1 MGKEIKRIR
10 LNRLYSE
17 NNVFEEISFH
27 DGVNIILGEKYDDSS
42 VKGRKT
48 NGVGKS
54 MCIEFLDFCFLSD
67 YDKSRV
73 AKIPKEVFPLEKNV
87 MLDLDIGAETII
99 IKRNREQA
107 DQPVIIREGKTVS
120 FDKLQDARDYLTGI
134 IFSELNG
141 KTVPSFRNLF
151 SILMRDERS
160 EFKDII
166 KCHDLTKKIPDDL
179 TAHLFLLGFS
189 LEAYKN
195 TVETIKE
202 IGKITTVLSKEKKE
216 LTQDGQKKISD
227 VRAELNA
234 LEDELKKL
242 EDAIES
248 FKTNETFDSMEAD
261 LIELEELLDQL
272 RKRQKALRHDYEKIR
287 KMPKPEQIDDRE
299 IELVYNQFKSE
310 LGNAVVKS
318 LNEVV
323 GFKNK
328 IEDFQRTLVNQKAK
342 ELESQLK
349 SIAEQIRILDDEY
362 SEKLKIIDK
371 KGVLKNLKI
380 SLKIYEAKKESISRT
395 KFLFE
400 QYEKHEKKK
409 RILNLQK
416 TQQIMEIET
425 EIEQNEEMMDSFME
439 TILQIHEFIMG
450 NRECSFS
457 IQTIDKAQ
465 SKTPVELV
473 LRIYDDGSRS
483 VDRTKVFIYDMALLF
498 NQYTRDR
505 HPLFLVHDN
514 IFDVDQDTLVRCLNY
529 IYSQEE
535 QYQDFQYILTL
546 NRDKIENEEQRK
558 LIRMDID
565 EHQVA
570 VFTKRKEIS
579 GTKLSG
585 KITENPLQDRMK
597 NSVFQRISKKGA

>member
-1 MGKEIKRIR
+1 MGKEISRIR

-17 NNVFEEISFH
+17 SNIFEEISFH
-27 DGVNIILGEKYDDSS
+27 DGVNIILGEKYDDRS

-54 MCIEFLDFCFLSD
+54 MSIEFLDFGFLND
-67 YDKSRV
+67 YEKSRI
-73 AKIPKEVFPLEKNV
+73 AKIPKEVFPLEENV
-87 MLDLDIGAETII
+87 ILDLDIGDEAIT
-99 IKRNREQA
+99 IKRNRKQA
-107 DQPVIIREGKTVS
+107 DQPVIIREGRTVS
-120 FDKLQDARDYLTGI
+120 FDKLQDAREYLTGL
-134 IFSELNG
+134 IFPKLNG
-141 KTVPSFRNLF
+141 KKVPSFRNLF

-160 EFKDII
+160 EFTDII

-179 TAHLFLLGFS
+179 SAHLFLLGFS

-195 TVETIKE
+195 TLETIKE
-202 IGKITTVLSKEKKE
+202 IEAVNTVIAKDKKE
-216 LTQDGQKKISD
+216 LTQEGKKKISD
-227 VRAELNA
+227 VKAELNA
-234 LEDELKKL
+234 LEDELQKL

-261 LIELEELLDQL
+261 LIELEDLLDQL
-272 RKRQKALRHDYEKIR
+272 RKRQKALRYDYEKIR

-328 IEDFQRTLVNQKAK
+328 IEEFQRTLVNQKAK

-349 SIAEQIRILDDEY
+349 SIAEQIRVLDDEY
-362 SEKLKIIDK
+362 SEKLKVIDK
-371 KGVLKNLKI
+371 KGVLKNLKV
-380 SLKIYEAKKESISRT
+380 SLKIYEAKKDSISHT
-395 KFLFE
+395 KFLFD
-400 QYEKHEKKK
+400 QYEKNEKKK
-409 RILNLQK
+409 RMLNLQK
-416 TQQIMEIET
+416 TQQLMEIDS
-425 EIEQNEEMMDSFME
+425 EIEQNKEIMDDFID
-439 TILQIHEFIMG
+439 TILEIHESIMG
-450 NRECSFS
+450 NKECSFS
-457 IQTIDKAQ
+457 LQTVDKARK
-465 SKTPVELV
+465 KTPVELT
-473 LRIYDDGSRS
+473 LRIYDDGSHS

-514 IFDVDQDTLVRCLNY
+514 IFDVDQDTLVQCLNY
-529 IYSQEE
+529 IYKQEE

-558 LIRMDID
+558 LIQMDID

-570 VFTKRKEIS
+570 VFTKE
-579 GTKLSG
+579 
-585 KITENPLQDRMK
+585 
-597 NSVFQRISKKGA
+597 KKFLGRNYQEK

>member
-1 MGKEIKRIR
+1 MGKEISRIR

-17 NNVFEEISFH
+17 SNIFEEISFH

-54 MCIEFLDFCFLSD
+54 MSIEFLDFGFLND
-67 YDKSRV
+67 YEKSRI
-73 AKIPKEVFPLEKNV
+73 AKIPKEVFPLEENV
-87 MLDLDIGAETII
+87 ILDLDIGDEAIT
-99 IKRNREQA
+99 IKRNRKQA
-107 DQPVIIREGKTVS
+107 DQPVIIREGRTVS
-120 FDKLQDARDYLTGI
+120 FDKLQDAREYLTGL
-134 IFSELNG
+134 IFPKLNG
-141 KTVPSFRNLF
+141 KKVPSFRNLF

-160 EFKDII
+160 EFTDII

-179 TAHLFLLGFS
+179 SAHLFLLGFS

-195 TVETIKE
+195 TLETIKE
-202 IGKITTVLSKEKKE
+202 IEAVNTVIAKDKKE
-216 LTQDGQKKISD
+216 LTQEGKKKISD
-227 VRAELNA
+227 VKAELNA
-234 LEDELKKL
+234 LEDELQKL

-248 FKTNETFDSMEAD
+248 FKTYETFDSMEAD
-261 LIELEELLDQL
+261 LIELEDLLDQL
-272 RKRQKALRHDYEKIR
+272 RKRQKALRYDYEKIR

-328 IEDFQRTLVNQKAK
+328 IEEFQRTLVNQKAK

-349 SIAEQIRILDDEY
+349 SIAEQIRVLDDEY
-362 SEKLKIIDK
+362 SEKLKVIDK
-371 KGVLKNLKI
+371 KGVLKNLKV
-380 SLKIYEAKKESISRT
+380 SLKIYEAKKDSISHT
-395 KFLFE
+395 KFLFD
-400 QYEKHEKKK
+400 QYEKNEKKK
-409 RILNLQK
+409 RMLNLQK
-416 TQQIMEIET
+416 TQQLMEIDS
-425 EIEQNEEMMDSFME
+425 EIEQNKEIMDDFID
-439 TILQIHEFIMG
+439 TILEIHESIMG
-450 NRECSFS
+450 NKECSFS
-457 IQTIDKAQ
+457 LQTVDKARK
-465 SKTPVELV
+465 KTPVELT
-473 LRIYDDGSRS
+473 LRIYDDGSHS

-514 IFDVDQDTLVRCLNY
+514 IFDVDQDTLVQCLNY
-529 IYSQEE
+529 IYKQEE

-558 LIRMDID
+558 LIQMDID

-570 VFTKRKEIS
+570 VFTKE
-579 GTKLSG
+579 
-585 KITENPLQDRMK
+585 
-597 NSVFQRISKKGA
+597 KKFLGRNYQEK

>member
-1 MGKEIKRIR
+1 MGKEISRIR

-17 NNVFEEISFH
+17 SNIFEEISFH

-54 MCIEFLDFCFLSD
+54 MSIEFLDFGFLND
-67 YDKSRV
+67 YEKSRI
-73 AKIPKEVFPLEKNV
+73 AKIPKEVFPLEENV
-87 MLDLDIGAETII
+87 ILDLDIGDEAIT
-99 IKRNREQA
+99 IKRNRKQA
-107 DQPVIIREGKTVS
+107 DQPVIIREGRTVS
-120 FDKLQDARDYLTGI
+120 FDKLQDAREYLTGL
-134 IFSELNG
+134 IFPKLNG
-141 KTVPSFRNLF
+141 KKVPSFRNLF

-160 EFKDII
+160 EFTDII

-179 TAHLFLLGFS
+179 SAHLFLLGFS

-195 TVETIKE
+195 TLETIKE
-202 IGKITTVLSKEKKE
+202 IEAVNTVIAKDKKE
-216 LTQDGQKKISD
+216 LTQEGKKKISD
-227 VRAELNA
+227 VKAELNA
-234 LEDELKKL
+234 LEDELQKL

-261 LIELEELLDQL
+261 LIELEDLLDQL
-272 RKRQKALRHDYEKIR
+272 RKRQKALRYDYEKIR

-328 IEDFQRTLVNQKAK
+328 IEEFQRTLVNQKAK

-349 SIAEQIRILDDEY
+349 SIAEQIRVLDDEY
-362 SEKLKIIDK
+362 SEKLKVIDK
-371 KGVLKNLKI
+371 KGVLKNLKV
-380 SLKIYEAKKESISRT
+380 SLKIYEAKKDSISHT
-395 KFLFE
+395 KFLFD
-400 QYEKHEKKK
+400 QYEKNEKKK
-409 RILNLQK
+409 RMLNLQK
-416 TQQIMEIET
+416 TQQLMEIDS
-425 EIEQNEEMMDSFME
+425 EIEQNKEIMDDFID
-439 TILQIHEFIMG
+439 TILGIHESIMG
-450 NRECSFS
+450 NKECSFS
-457 IQTIDKAQ
+457 LQTVDKARK
-465 SKTPVELV
+465 KTPVELT
-473 LRIYDDGSRS
+473 LRIYDDGSHS

-514 IFDVDQDTLVRCLNY
+514 IFDVDQDTLVQCLNY
-529 IYSQEE
+529 IYKQEE

-558 LIRMDID
+558 LIQMDID

-570 VFTKRKEIS
+570 VFTKE
-579 GTKLSG
+579 
-585 KITENPLQDRMK
+585 
-597 NSVFQRISKKGA
+597 KKFLGRNYQEK

>member
-1 MGKEIKRIR
+1 MGKEISRIR

-17 NNVFEEISFH
+17 SNIFEEISFH

-54 MCIEFLDFCFLSD
+54 TSIEFLDFGFLND
-67 YDKSRV
+67 YEKSRI
-73 AKIPKEVFPLEKNV
+73 AKIPKEVFPLEENV
-87 MLDLDIGAETII
+87 ILDLDIGDEAIT
-99 IKRNREQA
+99 IKRNRKQA
-107 DQPVIIREGKTVS
+107 DQPVIIREGRTVS
-120 FDKLQDARDYLTGI
+120 FDKLQDAREYLTGL
-134 IFSELNG
+134 IFPKLNG
-141 KTVPSFRNLF
+141 KKVPSFRNLF

-160 EFKDII
+160 EFTDII

-179 TAHLFLLGFS
+179 SAHLFLLGFS

-195 TVETIKE
+195 TLETIKE
-202 IGKITTVLSKEKKE
+202 IEAVNTVIAKDKKE
-216 LTQDGQKKISD
+216 LTQEGKKKISD
-227 VRAELNA
+227 VKAELNA
-234 LEDELKKL
+234 LEDELQKL

-261 LIELEELLDQL
+261 LIELEDLLDQL
-272 RKRQKALRHDYEKIR
+272 RKRQKALRYDYEKIR

-328 IEDFQRTLVNQKAK
+328 IEEFQRTLVNQKAK

-349 SIAEQIRILDDEY
+349 SIAEQIRVLDDEY
-362 SEKLKIIDK
+362 SEKLKVIDK
-371 KGVLKNLKI
+371 KGVLKNLKV
-380 SLKIYEAKKESISRT
+380 SLKIYEAKKDSISHT
-395 KFLFE
+395 KFLFD
-400 QYEKHEKKK
+400 QYEKNEKKK
-409 RILNLQK
+409 RMLNLQK
-416 TQQIMEIET
+416 TQQLMEIDS
-425 EIEQNEEMMDSFME
+425 EIEQNKEIMDDFID
-439 TILQIHEFIMG
+439 TILEIHESIMG
-450 NRECSFS
+450 NKECSFS
-457 IQTIDKAQ
+457 LQTVDKARK
-465 SKTPVELV
+465 KTPVELT
-473 LRIYDDGSRS
+473 LRIYDDGSHS

-514 IFDVDQDTLVRCLNY
+514 IFDVDQDTLVQCLNY
-529 IYSQEE
+529 IYKQEE

-558 LIRMDID
+558 LIQMDID

-570 VFTKRKEIS
+570 VFTKE
-579 GTKLSG
+579 
-585 KITENPLQDRMK
+585 
-597 NSVFQRISKKGA
+597 KKFLGRNYQEK

>member
-1 MGKEIKRIR
+1 MGKEISRIR

-17 NNVFEEISFH
+17 SNIFEEISFH

-54 MCIEFLDFCFLSD
+54 MSIEFLDFGFLND
-67 YDKSRV
+67 YEKSRI
-73 AKIPKEVFPLEKNV
+73 AKIPKEVFPLEENV
-87 MLDLDIGAETII
+87 ILDLDIGDEAIT
-99 IKRNREQA
+99 IKRNRKQA
-107 DQPVIIREGKTVS
+107 DQPVIIREGRTVS
-120 FDKLQDARDYLTGI
+120 FDKLQDAREYLTGL
-134 IFSELNG
+134 IFQKLNG
-141 KTVPSFRNLF
+141 KKVPSFRNLF

-160 EFKDII
+160 EFTDII

-179 TAHLFLLGFS
+179 SAHLFLLGFS

-195 TVETIKE
+195 TLETIKE
-202 IGKITTVLSKEKKE
+202 IEAVNTVIAKDKKE
-216 LTQDGQKKISD
+216 LTQEGKKKISD
-227 VRAELNA
+227 VKAELNA
-234 LEDELKKL
+234 LEDELQKL

-261 LIELEELLDQL
+261 LIELEDLLDQL
-272 RKRQKALRHDYEKIR
+272 RKRQKALRYDYEKIR

-328 IEDFQRTLVNQKAK
+328 IEEFQRTLVNQKAK

-349 SIAEQIRILDDEY
+349 SIAEQIRVLDDEY
-362 SEKLKIIDK
+362 SEKLKVIDK
-371 KGVLKNLKI
+371 KGVLKNLKV
-380 SLKIYEAKKESISRT
+380 SLKIYEAKKDSISHT
-395 KFLFE
+395 KFLFD
-400 QYEKHEKKK
+400 QYEKNEKKK
-409 RILNLQK
+409 RMLNLQK
-416 TQQIMEIET
+416 TQQLMEIDS
-425 EIEQNEEMMDSFME
+425 EIEQNKEIMDDFID
-439 TILQIHEFIMG
+439 TILEIHESIMG
-450 NRECSFS
+450 NKECSFS
-457 IQTIDKAQ
+457 LQTVDKARK
-465 SKTPVELV
+465 KTPVELT
-473 LRIYDDGSRS
+473 LRIYDDGSHS

-514 IFDVDQDTLVRCLNY
+514 IFDVDQDTLVQCLNY
-529 IYSQEE
+529 IYKQEE

-558 LIRMDID
+558 LIQMDID

-570 VFTKRKEIS
+570 VFTKE
-579 GTKLSG
+579 
-585 KITENPLQDRMK
+585 
-597 NSVFQRISKKGA
+597 KKFLGRNYQEK

>member
-450 NRECSFS
+450 NGECSFS

-570 VFTKRKEIS
+570 VFTKE
-579 GTKLSG
+579 
-585 KITENPLQDRMK
+585 
-597 NSVFQRISKKGA
+597 KKFLGRNYQEK

>member
-1 MGKEIKRIR
+1 MGKEISRIR

-17 NNVFEEISFH
+17 NNIFEEISFH
-27 DGVNIILGEKYDDSS
+27 DGVNIILGEKCDESS

-54 MCIEFLDFCFLSD
+54 MSIEFLDFGFLND
-67 YDKSRV
+67 YEKSRI
-73 AKIPKEVFPLEKNV
+73 AKIPKEVFPLEENV
-87 MLDLDIGAETII
+87 ILDLDIGDEAIT
-99 IKRNREQA
+99 IKRNRKQA

-120 FDKLQDARDYLTGI
+120 FDKLQDAREYLTGI
-134 IFSELNG
+134 IFPKLNG
-141 KTVPSFRNLF
+141 KKVPSFRNLF

-160 EFKDII
+160 EFADII

-179 TAHLFLLGFS
+179 SAHLFLLGFS

-195 TVETIKE
+195 TLETIKE
-202 IGKITTVLSKEKKE
+202 IDAVNTILTKDKKE
-216 LTQDGQKKISD
+216 LTQEGKKKISD
-227 VRAELNA
+227 VKAELNA
-234 LEDELKKL
+234 LEDELQKL

-248 FKTNETFDSMEAD
+248 FKTNETFDAMEAD
-261 LIELEELLDQL
+261 LIELEDLLDQL
-272 RKRQKALRHDYEKIR
+272 RKRQKALRYDYEKIR

-328 IEDFQRTLVNQKAK
+328 IEEFQRTLVNQKAK

-349 SIAEQIRILDDEY
+349 SIAEQIRVLDDAY
-362 SEKLKIIDK
+362 SEKLKVIDK
-371 KGVLKNLKI
+371 KGVLKNLKV
-380 SLKIYEAKKESISRT
+380 SLKIYEAKKDSISHT
-395 KFLFE
+395 KFLFD
-400 QYEKHEKKK
+400 QYEKNEKKK
-409 RILNLQK
+409 RMLNLQK
-416 TQQIMEIET
+416 TQQLMEIDS
-425 EIEQNEEMMDSFME
+425 EIEQNKEIIDDFIN
-439 TILQIHEFIMG
+439 TILEIHESIMG
-450 NRECSFS
+450 NKECSFS
-457 IQTIDKAQ
+457 IQTVDKARR
-465 SKTPVELV
+465 KTPVELT
-473 LRIYDDGSRS
+473 LRIYDDGSHS

-514 IFDVDQDTLVRCLNY
+514 IFDVDQDTLVQCLNY
-529 IYSQEE
+529 IYKQEE

-558 LIRMDID
+558 LIQMDID

-570 VFTKRKEIS
+570 VFTKE
-579 GTKLSG
+579 
-585 KITENPLQDRMK
+585 
-597 NSVFQRISKKGA
+597 KKFLGRNYQEK

>member
-1 MGKEIKRIR
+1 MGKEISRIR

-17 NNVFEEISFH
+17 SNIFEEISFH

-54 MCIEFLDFCFLSD
+54 MSIEFLDFGFLND
-67 YDKSRV
+67 YEKSRI
-73 AKIPKEVFPLEKNV
+73 AKIPKEVFPLEENV
-87 MLDLDIGAETII
+87 ILDLDIGDEAIT
-99 IKRNREQA
+99 IKRNRKQA
-107 DQPVIIREGKTVS
+107 DQPVIIREGRTVS
-120 FDKLQDARDYLTGI
+120 FDKLQDAREYLTGL
-134 IFSELNG
+134 IFPKLKG
-141 KTVPSFRNLF
+141 KKVPSFRNLF

-160 EFKDII
+160 EFTDII

-179 TAHLFLLGFS
+179 SAHLFLLGFS

-195 TVETIKE
+195 TLETIKE
-202 IGKITTVLSKEKKE
+202 IEAVNTVIAKDKKE
-216 LTQDGQKKISD
+216 LTQEGKKKISD
-227 VRAELNA
+227 VKAELNA
-234 LEDELKKL
+234 LEDELQKL

-261 LIELEELLDQL
+261 LIELEDLLDQL
-272 RKRQKALRHDYEKIR
+272 RKRQKALRYDYEKIR

-328 IEDFQRTLVNQKAK
+328 IEEFQRTLVNQKAK

-349 SIAEQIRILDDEY
+349 SIAEQIRVLDDEY
-362 SEKLKIIDK
+362 SEKLKVIDK
-371 KGVLKNLKI
+371 KGVLKNLKV
-380 SLKIYEAKKESISRT
+380 SLKIYEAKKDSISHT
-395 KFLFE
+395 KFLFD
-400 QYEKHEKKK
+400 QYEKNEKKK
-409 RILNLQK
+409 RMLNLQK
-416 TQQIMEIET
+416 TQQLMEIDS
-425 EIEQNEEMMDSFME
+425 EIEQNKEIMDDFID
-439 TILQIHEFIMG
+439 TILEIHESIMG
-450 NRECSFS
+450 NKECSFS
-457 IQTIDKAQ
+457 LQTVDKARK
-465 SKTPVELV
+465 KTPVELT
-473 LRIYDDGSRS
+473 LRIYDDGSHS

-514 IFDVDQDTLVRCLNY
+514 IFDVDQDTLVQCLNY
-529 IYSQEE
+529 IYKQEE

-558 LIRMDID
+558 LIQMDID

-570 VFTKRKEIS
+570 VFTKE
-579 GTKLSG
+579 
-585 KITENPLQDRMK
+585 
-597 NSVFQRISKKGA
+597 KKFLGRNYQEK

>member
-1 MGKEIKRIR
+1 MGKEISRIR

-17 NNVFEEISFH
+17 SNIFEEISFH

-54 MCIEFLDFCFLSD
+54 MSIEFLDFGFLND
-67 YDKSRV
+67 YEKSRI
-73 AKIPKEVFPLEKNV
+73 AKIPKEVFPLEENV
-87 MLDLDIGAETII
+87 ILDLDIGDEAIT
-99 IKRNREQA
+99 IKRNRKQA
-107 DQPVIIREGKTVS
+107 DQPVIIREGRTVS
-120 FDKLQDARDYLTGI
+120 FDKLQDAREYLTGL
-134 IFSELNG
+134 IFPKLNG
-141 KTVPSFRNLF
+141 KKVPSFRNLF

-160 EFKDII
+160 EFTDII

-179 TAHLFLLGFS
+179 SAHLFLLGFS

-195 TVETIKE
+195 TLETIKE
-202 IGKITTVLSKEKKE
+202 IEAVNTVIAKDKKE
-216 LTQDGQKKISD
+216 LTQEGKKKISD
-227 VRAELNA
+227 VKAELNA
-234 LEDELKKL
+234 LEDELQKL

-261 LIELEELLDQL
+261 LIELEDLLDQL
-272 RKRQKALRHDYEKIR
+272 RKRQKALRYDYEKIR

-328 IEDFQRTLVNQKAK
+328 IEEFQRTLVNQKAK

-349 SIAEQIRILDDEY
+349 SIAEQIRVLDDEY
-362 SEKLKIIDK
+362 SEKLKVIDK
-371 KGVLKNLKI
+371 KGVLKNLKV
-380 SLKIYEAKKESISRT
+380 SLKIYEAKKDSISHT
-395 KFLFE
+395 KFLFD
-400 QYEKHEKKK
+400 QYEKNEKKK
-409 RILNLQK
+409 RMLNLQK
-416 TQQIMEIET
+416 TQQLMEIDS
-425 EIEQNEEMMDSFME
+425 EIEQNKEIMDDFID
-439 TILQIHEFIMG
+439 TILEIHESIMG
-450 NRECSFS
+450 NKECSFS
-457 IQTIDKAQ
+457 LQTVDKARK
-465 SKTPVELV
+465 KTPVELT
-473 LRIYDDGSRS
+473 LRIYDDGSHS

-498 NQYTRDR
+498 NQHTRDR

-514 IFDVDQDTLVRCLNY
+514 IFDVDQDTLVQCLNY
-529 IYSQEE
+529 IYKQEE

-558 LIRMDID
+558 LIQMDID

-570 VFTKRKEIS
+570 VFTKE
-579 GTKLSG
+579 
-585 KITENPLQDRMK
+585 
-597 NSVFQRISKKGA
+597 KKFLGRNYQEK

>member
-1 MGKEIKRIR
+1 MGKEISRIR

-17 NNVFEEISFH
+17 SNIFEEISFH

-48 NGVGKS
+48 NGVGKYMS
-54 MCIEFLDFCFLSD
+54 IEFLDFGFLND
-67 YDKSRV
+67 YEKSRI
-73 AKIPKEVFPLEKNV
+73 AKIPKEVFPLEENV
-87 MLDLDIGAETII
+87 ILDLDIGDEAIT
-99 IKRNREQA
+99 IKRNRKQA
-107 DQPVIIREGKTVS
+107 DQPVIIREGRTVS
-120 FDKLQDARDYLTGI
+120 FDKLQDAREYLTGL
-134 IFSELNG
+134 IFPKLNG
-141 KTVPSFRNLF
+141 KKVPSFRNLF

-160 EFKDII
+160 EFTDII

-179 TAHLFLLGFS
+179 SAHLFLLGFS

-195 TVETIKE
+195 TLETIKE
-202 IGKITTVLSKEKKE
+202 IEAVNTVIAKDKKE
-216 LTQDGQKKISD
+216 LTQEGKKKISD
-227 VRAELNA
+227 VKAELNA
-234 LEDELKKL
+234 LEDELQKL

-261 LIELEELLDQL
+261 LIELEDLLDQL
-272 RKRQKALRHDYEKIR
+272 RKRQKALRYDYEKIR

-328 IEDFQRTLVNQKAK
+328 IEEFQRTLVNQKAK

-349 SIAEQIRILDDEY
+349 SIAEQIRVLDDEY
-362 SEKLKIIDK
+362 SEKLKVIDK
-371 KGVLKNLKI
+371 KGVLKNLKV
-380 SLKIYEAKKESISRT
+380 SLKIYEAKKDSISHT
-395 KFLFE
+395 KFLFD
-400 QYEKHEKKK
+400 QYEKNEKKK
-409 RILNLQK
+409 RMLNLQK
-416 TQQIMEIET
+416 TQQLMEIDS
-425 EIEQNEEMMDSFME
+425 EIEQNKEIMDDFID
-439 TILQIHEFIMG
+439 TILEIHESIMG
-450 NRECSFS
+450 NKECSFS
-457 IQTIDKAQ
+457 LQTVDKARK
-465 SKTPVELV
+465 KTPVELT
-473 LRIYDDGSRS
+473 LRIYDDGSHS

-514 IFDVDQDTLVRCLNY
+514 IFDVDQDTLVQCLNY
-529 IYSQEE
+529 IYKQEE

-558 LIRMDID
+558 LIQMDID

-570 VFTKRKEIS
+570 VFTKE
-579 GTKLSG
+579 
-585 KITENPLQDRMK
+585 
-597 NSVFQRISKKGA
+597 KKFLGRNYQEK

>member
-1 MGKEIKRIR
+1 MGKEISRIR

-17 NNVFEEISFH
+17 NNIFEEISFH
-27 DGVNIILGEKYDDSS
+27 DGVNIILGEKCDESS

-54 MCIEFLDFCFLSD
+54 MSIEFLDFGFLND
-67 YDKSRV
+67 YEKSRI
-73 AKIPKEVFPLEKNV
+73 AKIPKEVFPLEENV
-87 MLDLDIGAETII
+87 ILDLDIGDEAIT
-99 IKRNREQA
+99 IKRNRKQA

-120 FDKLQDARDYLTGI
+120 FDKLQDAREYLTGI
-134 IFSELNG
+134 IFPKLNG
-141 KTVPSFRNLF
+141 KKVPSFRNLF

-160 EFKDII
+160 EFADII

-179 TAHLFLLGFS
+179 SAHLFLLGFS

-195 TVETIKE
+195 TLETIKE
-202 IGKITTVLSKEKKE
+202 IDAVNTILTKDKKE
-216 LTQDGQKKISD
+216 LTQEGKKKISD
-227 VRAELNA
+227 VKAELNA
-234 LEDELKKL
+234 LEDELQKL

-248 FKTNETFDSMEAD
+248 FKTNETFDAMEAD
-261 LIELEELLDQL
+261 LIELEDLLDQL
-272 RKRQKALRHDYEKIR
+272 RKRQKALRYDYEKIR

-328 IEDFQRTLVNQKAK
+328 IEEFQRTLVNQKAK

-349 SIAEQIRILDDEY
+349 SIAEQIRVLDDAY
-362 SEKLKIIDK
+362 SEKLKVIDK
-371 KGVLKNLKI
+371 KGVLKNLKV
-380 SLKIYEAKKESISRT
+380 SLKIYEAKKDSISHT
-395 KFLFE
+395 KFLFD
-400 QYEKHEKKK
+400 QYEKNEKKK
-409 RILNLQK
+409 RMLNLQK
-416 TQQIMEIET
+416 TQQLMEIDS
-425 EIEQNEEMMDSFME
+425 EIEQNKEIIDDFIN
-439 TILQIHEFIMG
+439 TILEIHESIMG
-450 NRECSFS
+450 NKECSFS
-457 IQTIDKAQ
+457 IQTVDKARR
-465 SKTPVELV
+465 KTPVELT
-473 LRIYDDGSRS
+473 LRIYDDGSHS

-514 IFDVDQDTLVRCLNY
+514 IFDVNQDTLVQCLNY
-529 IYSQEE
+529 IYKQEE

-558 LIRMDID
+558 LIQMDID

-570 VFTKRKEIS
+570 VFTKE
-579 GTKLSG
+579 
-585 KITENPLQDRMK
+585 
-597 NSVFQRISKKGA
+597 KKFLGRNYQEK

>member
-1 MGKEIKRIR
+1 MGKEINRIR

-17 NNVFEEISFH
+17 NNIFEEISFH

-54 MCIEFLDFCFLSD
+54 MSIEFLDFAFLND
-67 YDKSRV
+67 YDKSRI
-73 AKIPKEVFPLEKNV
+73 AKIPKEVFPLEENV
-87 MLDLDIGAETII
+87 ILDLDIGDEAIT
-99 IKRNREQA
+99 IKRNRKQA

-120 FDKLQDARDYLTGI
+120 FDKLQDAREYLTGI
-134 IFSELNG
+134 IFQKLNG
-141 KTVPSFRNLF
+141 KKVPSFRNLF

-160 EFKDII
+160 EFTDII

-179 TAHLFLLGFS
+179 SAHLFLLGFS

-195 TVETIKE
+195 TLETIKE
-202 IGKITTVLSKEKKE
+202 IDAVNTILTKDKKE
-216 LTQDGQKKISD
+216 LTQEGKKKISD
-227 VRAELNA
+227 VKAELNA
-234 LEDELKKL
+234 LEDELQKL

-248 FKTNETFDSMEAD
+248 FKTNETFDTMEAD
-261 LIELEELLDQL
+261 LIELEDLLDQL
-272 RKRQKALRHDYEKIR
+272 RKRQKALRYDYEKIR

-299 IELVYNQFKSE
+299 IELVYNQFKGE
-310 LGNAVVKS
+310 LGSAVVKS

-328 IEDFQRTLVNQKAK
+328 IEEFQRTLVNQKAK

-362 SEKLKIIDK
+362 SEKLKVIDK
-371 KGVLKNLKI
+371 KGVLKNLKV
-380 SLKIYEAKKESISRT
+380 SLKIYEAKKDSTSHT
-395 KFLFE
+395 KFLFD
-400 QYEKHEKKK
+400 QYEKNEKKK
-409 RILNLQK
+409 KMLRLQK
-416 TQQIMEIET
+416 TQQIMEIDN
-425 EIEQNEEMMDSFME
+425 EIEQNKEIIDDFID
-439 TILQIHEFIMG
+439 TILEIHESIMG
-450 NRECSFS
+450 NKECSFS
-457 IQTIDKAQ
+457 IQTIDKARG
-465 SKTPVELV
+465 KTPIELT
-473 LRIYDDGSRS
+473 LRIYDDGSHS

-498 NQYTRDR
+498 NQYTRNR

-514 IFDVDQDTLVRCLNY
+514 IFDVDQDTLVQCLNY
-529 IYSQEE
+529 IYKQEE

-558 LIRMDID
+558 LIQMDID

-570 VFTKRKEIS
+570 VFTKE
-579 GTKLSG
+579 
-585 KITENPLQDRMK
+585 
-597 NSVFQRISKKGA
+597 KKFLGRNYQEK

>member
-1 MGKEIKRIR
+1 MGKEISRIR

-17 NNVFEEISFH
+17 SNIFEEISFH

-54 MCIEFLDFCFLSD
+54 MSIEFLDFGFLND
-67 YDKSRV
+67 YEKSRI
-73 AKIPKEVFPLEKNV
+73 AKIPKEVFPLEENV
-87 MLDLDIGAETII
+87 ILDLDIGDEAIT
-99 IKRNREQA
+99 IKRNRKQA
-107 DQPVIIREGKTVS
+107 DQPVIIREGRTVS
-120 FDKLQDARDYLTGI
+120 FDKLQDAREYLTGL
-134 IFSELNG
+134 IFPKLNG
-141 KTVPSFRNLF
+141 KKVPSFRNLF

-160 EFKDII
+160 EFTDII

-179 TAHLFLLGFS
+179 SALLFLLGFS

-195 TVETIKE
+195 TLETIKE
-202 IGKITTVLSKEKKE
+202 IEAVNTVIAKDKKE
-216 LTQDGQKKISD
+216 LTQEGKKKISD
-227 VRAELNA
+227 VKAELNA
-234 LEDELKKL
+234 LEDELQKL

-261 LIELEELLDQL
+261 LIELEDLLDQL
-272 RKRQKALRHDYEKIR
+272 RKRQKALRYDYEKIR

-328 IEDFQRTLVNQKAK
+328 IEEFQRTLVNQKAK

-349 SIAEQIRILDDEY
+349 SIAEQIRVLDDEY
-362 SEKLKIIDK
+362 SEKLKVIDK
-371 KGVLKNLKI
+371 KGVLKNLKV
-380 SLKIYEAKKESISRT
+380 SLKIYEAKKDSISHT
-395 KFLFE
+395 KFLFD
-400 QYEKHEKKK
+400 QYEKNEKKK
-409 RILNLQK
+409 RMLNLQK
-416 TQQIMEIET
+416 TQQLMEIDS
-425 EIEQNEEMMDSFME
+425 EIEQNKEIMDDFID
-439 TILQIHEFIMG
+439 TILEIHESIMG
-450 NRECSFS
+450 NKECSFS
-457 IQTIDKAQ
+457 LQTVDKARK
-465 SKTPVELV
+465 KTPVELT
-473 LRIYDDGSRS
+473 LRIYDDGSHS

-514 IFDVDQDTLVRCLNY
+514 IFDVDQDTLVQCLNY
-529 IYSQEE
+529 IYKQEE

-558 LIRMDID
+558 LIQMDID

-570 VFTKRKEIS
+570 VFTKE
-579 GTKLSG
+579 
-585 KITENPLQDRMK
+585 
-597 NSVFQRISKKGA
+597 KKFLGRNYQEK

>member
-1 MGKEIKRIR
+1 MGKEISRIR

-17 NNVFEEISFH
+17 SNIFEEISFH

-54 MCIEFLDFCFLSD
+54 MSIEFLDFGFLND
-67 YDKSRV
+67 YEKSRI
-73 AKIPKEVFPLEKNV
+73 AKIPKEVFPLEENV
-87 MLDLDIGAETII
+87 ILDLDIGDEAIT
-99 IKRNREQA
+99 IKRNRKQA
-107 DQPVIIREGKTVS
+107 DQPVIIREGRTVS
-120 FDKLQDARDYLTGI
+120 FDKLQDAREYLTGL
-134 IFSELNG
+134 IFPKLNG
-141 KTVPSFRNLF
+141 KKVPSFRNLF

-160 EFKDII
+160 EFTDII

-179 TAHLFLLGFS
+179 SAHLFLLGFS

-195 TVETIKE
+195 TLETIKE
-202 IGKITTVLSKEKKE
+202 IEAVNTVIAKDKKE
-216 LTQDGQKKISD
+216 LTQEGKKKISD
-227 VRAELNA
+227 VKAELNA
-234 LEDELKKL
+234 LEDELQKL

-261 LIELEELLDQL
+261 LIELEDLLDQL
-272 RKRQKALRHDYEKIR
+272 RKRQKALRYDYEKIR

-328 IEDFQRTLVNQKAK
+328 IEEFQRTLVNQKAK

-349 SIAEQIRILDDEY
+349 SIAEQIRVLDDEY
-362 SEKLKIIDK
+362 SEKLKVIDK
-371 KGVLKNLKI
+371 KGVLKNLKV
-380 SLKIYEAKKESISRT
+380 SLKIYEAKKDSISHT
-395 KFLFE
+395 KFLFD
-400 QYEKHEKKK
+400 QYEKNEKKK
-409 RILNLQK
+409 RMLNLQK
-416 TQQIMEIET
+416 TQQLMEIDS
-425 EIEQNEEMMDSFME
+425 EIEQNKEIMDDFID
-439 TILQIHEFIMG
+439 TILEIHESIMG
-450 NRECSFS
+450 NKECSFS
-457 IQTIDKAQ
+457 LQTVDKARK
-465 SKTPVELV
+465 KTPVELT
-473 LRIYDDGSRS
+473 LRIYDDGSHS

-514 IFDVDQDTLVRCLNY
+514 IFDVDQDTLVQCLNY
-529 IYSQEE
+529 IYKQEE
-535 QYQDFQYILTL
+535 QYQNFQYILTL

-558 LIRMDID
+558 LIQMDID

-570 VFTKRKEIS
+570 VFTKE
-579 GTKLSG
+579 
-585 KITENPLQDRMK
+585 
-597 NSVFQRISKKGA
+597 KKFLGRNYQEK

>member
-1 MGKEIKRIR
+1 MGKEINRIR

-17 NNVFEEISFH
+17 NNVIEEIIFH
-27 DGVNIILGEKYDDSS
+27 DGVNIILGEKYDNSS

-54 MCIEFLDFCFLSD
+54 MSIEFLDFCFLND
-67 YDKSRV
+67 YDKSRIV
-73 AKIPKEVFPLEKNV
+73 KIPKEVFPLEENV
-87 MLDLDIGAETII
+87 ILEFDIGLEAVT
-99 IKRNREQA
+99 IKRNRKQA
-107 DQPVIIREGKTVS
+107 DKPIIIREGKTVS
-120 FDKLQDARDYLTGI
+120 FDKIQDARDYLAGI
-134 IFSELNG
+134 IFSKLNG
-141 KTVPSFRNLF
+141 KKVPSFRNLF

-160 EFKDII
+160 EFTDII

-179 TAHLFLLGFS
+179 SAHLYLLGFS
-189 LEAYKN
+189 LETYKN
-195 TVETIKE
+195 TIETIKE
-202 IGKITTVLSKEKKE
+202 IEAVSTVLTKEKKE
-216 LTQDGQKKISD
+216 LTQNGKKKISD

-234 LEDELKKL
+234 LEDELQKL
-242 EDAIES
+242 DDAIES
-248 FKTNETFDSMEAD
+248 FKTNESFDSMEAD
-261 LIELEELLDQL
+261 LIELEDLLDQL
-272 RKRQKALRHDYEKIR
+272 RKRQKALRYDYEKIR

-310 LGNAVVKS
+310 LGNAIVKS

-328 IEDFQRTLVNQKAK
+328 IEEFQRTLVNQKAK
-342 ELESQLK
+342 ELEVQLK
-349 SIAEQIRILDDEY
+349 NISEQIRVLDDEY

-371 KGVLKNLKI
+371 KGVLKNLKV
-380 SLKIYEAKKESISRT
+380 SLKIYEAKKEVTSHT

-400 QYEKHEKKK
+400 QYEKNEKKK

-416 TQQIMEIET
+416 TQQLMEIDD
-425 EIEQNEEMMDSFME
+425 EIEQSKKNIDAFTD

-450 NRECSFS
+450 NKECSFS
-457 IQTIDKAQ
+457 IQTIDKARR
-465 SKTPVELV
+465 KTPVELI
-473 LRIYDDGSRS
+473 LRIYDDGSHS

-514 IFDVDQDTLVRCLNY
+514 IFDVDQDTLVQCLNY
-529 IYSQEE
+529 LYKQEE

-546 NRDKIENEEQRK
+546 NRDKIESEEQRK
-558 LIRMDID
+558 LIKMSID

-570 VFTKRKEIS
+570 VFTKE
-579 GTKLSG
+579 
-585 KITENPLQDRMK
+585 
-597 NSVFQRISKKGA
+597 KKFLRRNYQEK

>member
-1 MGKEIKRIR
+1 MGKEISRIR

-17 NNVFEEISFH
+17 SNIFEEISFH

-54 MCIEFLDFCFLSD
+54 MSIEFLDFGFLND
-67 YDKSRV
+67 YEKSRN
-73 AKIPKEVFPLEKNV
+73 AKIPKEVFPLEENV
-87 MLDLDIGAETII
+87 ILDLDIGDEAIT
-99 IKRNREQA
+99 IKRNRKQA
-107 DQPVIIREGKTVS
+107 DQPVIIREGRTVS
-120 FDKLQDARDYLTGI
+120 FDKLQDAREYLTGI
-134 IFSELNG
+134 IFPKLNG
-141 KTVPSFRNLF
+141 KKVPSFRNLF

-160 EFKDII
+160 EFTDII

-179 TAHLFLLGFS
+179 SAHLFLLGFS

-195 TVETIKE
+195 TLETIRE
-202 IGKITTVLSKEKKE
+202 IEAVNTVLAKDKKE
-216 LTQDGQKKISD
+216 LTQEGKKKISD
-227 VRAELNA
+227 VKAELNA
-234 LEDELKKL
+234 LEDELQKL

-261 LIELEELLDQL
+261 LIELEDLLDQL
-272 RKRQKALRHDYEKIR
+272 RKRQKALRYDYEKIR

-328 IEDFQRTLVNQKAK
+328 IEEFQRTLVNQKAK

-349 SIAEQIRILDDEY
+349 SIAEQIRVLDDEY
-362 SEKLKIIDK
+362 SEKLKVIDK
-371 KGVLKNLKI
+371 KGVLKNLKV
-380 SLKIYEAKKESISRT
+380 SLKIYEAKKDSISHT
-395 KFLFE
+395 KFLFD
-400 QYEKHEKKK
+400 QYEKNEKKK
-409 RILNLQK
+409 RMLNLQK
-416 TQQIMEIET
+416 TQQLMEIDS
-425 EIEQNEEMMDSFME
+425 EIEQNKEIMDDFID
-439 TILQIHEFIMG
+439 TILEIHESIMG
-450 NRECSFS
+450 NKECSFS
-457 IQTIDKAQ
+457 IQTVDKARK
-465 SKTPVELV
+465 KTPVELT
-473 LRIYDDGSRS
+473 LRIYDDGSHS

-514 IFDVDQDTLVRCLNY
+514 IFDVDQDTLVQCLNY
-529 IYSQEE
+529 IYKQEE

-558 LIRMDID
+558 LIQMNID

-570 VFTKRKEIS
+570 VFTKE
-579 GTKLSG
+579 
-585 KITENPLQDRMK
+585 
-597 NSVFQRISKKGA
+597 KKFLGRNYQEK

>member
-261 LIELEELLDQL
+261 LIELEKLLDQL

-570 VFTKRKEIS
+570 VFTKE
-579 GTKLSG
+579 
-585 KITENPLQDRMK
+585 
-597 NSVFQRISKKGA
+597 KKFLGRNYQEK

>member
-1 MGKEIKRIR
+1 MGKEISRIR

-17 NNVFEEISFH
+17 SNIFEEISFH

-54 MCIEFLDFCFLSD
+54 MSIEFLDFGFLND
-67 YDKSRV
+67 YEKSRI
-73 AKIPKEVFPLEKNV
+73 AKIPKEVFPLEENV
-87 MLDLDIGAETII
+87 ILDLDIGDEAIT
-99 IKRNREQA
+99 IKRNRKQA
-107 DQPVIIREGKTVS
+107 DQPVIIREGRTVS
-120 FDKLQDARDYLTGI
+120 FDKLQDAREYLTGL
-134 IFSELNG
+134 IFPKLNG
-141 KTVPSFRNLF
+141 KKVPSFRNLF

-160 EFKDII
+160 EFTDII

-179 TAHLFLLGFS
+179 SAHLFLLGFS

-195 TVETIKE
+195 TLETIKE
-202 IGKITTVLSKEKKE
+202 IEAVNTVIAKDKKE
-216 LTQDGQKKISD
+216 LTQEGKKKISD
-227 VRAELNA
+227 VKAELNA
-234 LEDELKKL
+234 LEDELQKL

-261 LIELEELLDQL
+261 LIELEDLLDQL
-272 RKRQKALRHDYEKIR
+272 RKRQKALRYDYEKIR

-328 IEDFQRTLVNQKAK
+328 IEEFQRTLVNQKAK

-349 SIAEQIRILDDEY
+349 SIAEQIRVLDDEY
-362 SEKLKIIDK
+362 SEKLKVIDK
-371 KGVLKNLKI
+371 KGVLKNLKV
-380 SLKIYEAKKESISRT
+380 SLKIYEAKKDPISHT
-395 KFLFE
+395 KFLFD
-400 QYEKHEKKK
+400 QYEKNEKKK
-409 RILNLQK
+409 RMLNLQK
-416 TQQIMEIET
+416 TQQLMEIDS
-425 EIEQNEEMMDSFME
+425 EIEQNKEIMDDFID
-439 TILQIHEFIMG
+439 TILEIHESIMG
-450 NRECSFS
+450 NKECSFS
-457 IQTIDKAQ
+457 LQTVDKARK
-465 SKTPVELV
+465 KTPVELT
-473 LRIYDDGSRS
+473 LRIYDDGSHS

-514 IFDVDQDTLVRCLNY
+514 IFDVDQDTLVQCLNY
-529 IYSQEE
+529 IYKQEE

-558 LIRMDID
+558 LIQMDID

-570 VFTKRKEIS
+570 VFTKE
-579 GTKLSG
+579 
-585 KITENPLQDRMK
+585 
-597 NSVFQRISKKGA
+597 KKFLGRNYQEK

>member
-565 EHQVA
+565 EHQVT
-570 VFTKRKEIS
+570 VFTKE
-579 GTKLSG
+579 
-585 KITENPLQDRMK
+585 
-597 NSVFQRISKKGA
+597 KKFLGRNYQEK

>member
-1 MGKEIKRIR
+1 MGKEISRIR

-17 NNVFEEISFH
+17 SNIFEEISFH

-54 MCIEFLDFCFLSD
+54 MSIEFLDFGFLND
-67 YDKSRV
+67 YEKSRI
-73 AKIPKEVFPLEKNV
+73 AKIPKEVFPLEENV
-87 MLDLDIGAETII
+87 ILDLDIGDEAIT
-99 IKRNREQA
+99 IKRNRKQA
-107 DQPVIIREGKTVS
+107 DQPVIIREGRTVS
-120 FDKLQDARDYLTGI
+120 FDKLQDAREYLTGL
-134 IFSELNG
+134 IFPKLNG
-141 KTVPSFRNLF
+141 KKVPSFRNLF

-160 EFKDII
+160 EFTDII

-179 TAHLFLLGFS
+179 SAHLFLLGFS

-195 TVETIKE
+195 TLETIKE
-202 IGKITTVLSKEKKE
+202 IEAVNTVIAKDKKE
-216 LTQDGQKKISD
+216 LTQEGKKKISD
-227 VRAELNA
+227 VKAELNA
-234 LEDELKKL
+234 LEDELQKL

-261 LIELEELLDQL
+261 LIELEDLLDQL
-272 RKRQKALRHDYEKIR
+272 RKRQKALRYDYEKIR

-328 IEDFQRTLVNQKAK
+328 IEEFQRTLVNQKAK

-349 SIAEQIRILDDEY
+349 SIAEQIRVLDDEY
-362 SEKLKIIDK
+362 SEKLKVIDK
-371 KGVLKNLKI
+371 KGVLKNLKV
-380 SLKIYEAKKESISRT
+380 SLKIYEAKKDSISHT
-395 KFLFE
+395 KFLFD
-400 QYEKHEKKK
+400 QYEKNEKKK
-409 RILNLQK
+409 RMLNLQK
-416 TQQIMEIET
+416 TQQLMEIDS
-425 EIEQNEEMMDSFME
+425 EIEQNKEIMDDFID
-439 TILQIHEFIMG
+439 TILEIHESIMG
-450 NRECSFS
+450 NKECSFS
-457 IQTIDKAQ
+457 LQTVDKARK
-465 SKTPVELV
+465 KTPVELT
-473 LRIYDDGSRS
+473 LRIYNDGSHS

-514 IFDVDQDTLVRCLNY
+514 IFDVDQDTSVQCLNY
-529 IYSQEE
+529 IYKQEE

-558 LIRMDID
+558 LIQMDID

-570 VFTKRKEIS
+570 VFTKE
-579 GTKLSG
+579 
-585 KITENPLQDRMK
+585 
-597 NSVFQRISKKGA
+597 KKFLGRNYQEK

>member
-1 MGKEIKRIR
+1 MGKEISRIR

-17 NNVFEEISFH
+17 SNIFEEISFH
-27 DGVNIILGEKYDDSS
+27 DGVNIILGEKYDDNS

-54 MCIEFLDFCFLSD
+54 MSIEFLDFGFLND
-67 YDKSRV
+67 YEKSRI
-73 AKIPKEVFPLEKNV
+73 AKIPKEVFPLEENV
-87 MLDLDIGAETII
+87 ILDLDIGDEAIT
-99 IKRNREQA
+99 IKRNRKQA
-107 DQPVIIREGKTVS
+107 DQPVVIREGRTVS
-120 FDKLQDARDYLTGI
+120 FDKLQDAREYLTGL
-134 IFSELNG
+134 IFPKLNG
-141 KTVPSFRNLF
+141 KKVPSFRNLF

-160 EFKDII
+160 EFTDII

-179 TAHLFLLGFS
+179 SAHLFLLGFS

-195 TVETIKE
+195 TLETIKE
-202 IGKITTVLSKEKKE
+202 IEAVNTVIAKDKKE
-216 LTQDGQKKISD
+216 LTQEGKKKISD
-227 VRAELNA
+227 VKAELNA
-234 LEDELKKL
+234 LEDELQKL

-261 LIELEELLDQL
+261 LIELEDLLDQL
-272 RKRQKALRHDYEKIR
+272 RKRQKALRYDYEKIR

-328 IEDFQRTLVNQKAK
+328 IEEFQRTLVNQKAK

-349 SIAEQIRILDDEY
+349 SIAEQIRVLDDEY
-362 SEKLKIIDK
+362 SEKLKVIDK
-371 KGVLKNLKI
+371 KGVLKNLKV
-380 SLKIYEAKKESISRT
+380 SLKIYEAKKDSISHT
-395 KFLFE
+395 KFLFD
-400 QYEKHEKKK
+400 QYEKNEKKK
-409 RILNLQK
+409 RMLNLQK
-416 TQQIMEIET
+416 TQQLMEIDS
-425 EIEQNEEMMDSFME
+425 EIEQNKEIMDDFID
-439 TILQIHEFIMG
+439 TILEIHESIMG
-450 NRECSFS
+450 NKECSFS
-457 IQTIDKAQ
+457 IQTVDKARK
-465 SKTPVELV
+465 KTPVELT
-473 LRIYDDGSRS
+473 LRIYDDGSHS

-514 IFDVDQDTLVRCLNY
+514 IFDVDQDTLVQCLNY
-529 IYSQEE
+529 IYKQEE

-558 LIRMDID
+558 LIQMDID

-570 VFTKRKEIS
+570 VFTKE
-579 GTKLSG
+579 
-585 KITENPLQDRMK
+585 
-597 NSVFQRISKKGA
+597 KKFLGRNYQEK

>member
-1 MGKEIKRIR
+1 MGKEISRIR

-17 NNVFEEISFH
+17 SNIFEEISFH

-54 MCIEFLDFCFLSD
+54 MSIEFLDFGFLND
-67 YDKSRV
+67 YEKSRI
-73 AKIPKEVFPLEKNV
+73 AKIPKEVFPLEENV
-87 MLDLDIGAETII
+87 ILDLDIGDEAIT
-99 IKRNREQA
+99 IKRNRKQA
-107 DQPVIIREGKTVS
+107 DQPVIIREGRTVS
-120 FDKLQDARDYLTGI
+120 FDKLQDAREYLTGL
-134 IFSELNG
+134 IFPKLNG
-141 KTVPSFRNLF
+141 KKVPSFRNLF
-151 SILMRDERS
+151 SILMRDEHS
-160 EFKDII
+160 EFTDII

-179 TAHLFLLGFS
+179 SAHLFLLGFS

-195 TVETIKE
+195 TLETIKE
-202 IGKITTVLSKEKKE
+202 IEAVNTVIAKDKKE
-216 LTQDGQKKISD
+216 LTQEGKKKISD
-227 VRAELNA
+227 VKAELNA
-234 LEDELKKL
+234 LEDELQKL

-261 LIELEELLDQL
+261 LIELEDLLDQL
-272 RKRQKALRHDYEKIR
+272 RKRQKALRYDYEKIR

-328 IEDFQRTLVNQKAK
+328 IEEFQRTLVNQKAK

-349 SIAEQIRILDDEY
+349 SIAEQIRVLDDEY
-362 SEKLKIIDK
+362 SEKLKVIDK
-371 KGVLKNLKI
+371 KGVLKNLKV
-380 SLKIYEAKKESISRT
+380 SLKIYEAKKDSISHT
-395 KFLFE
+395 KFLFD
-400 QYEKHEKKK
+400 QYEKNEKKK
-409 RILNLQK
+409 RMLNLQK
-416 TQQIMEIET
+416 TQQLMEIDS
-425 EIEQNEEMMDSFME
+425 EIEQNKEIMDDFID
-439 TILQIHEFIMG
+439 TILEIHESIMG
-450 NRECSFS
+450 NKECSFS
-457 IQTIDKAQ
+457 LQTVDKARK
-465 SKTPVELV
+465 KTPVELT
-473 LRIYDDGSRS
+473 LRIYDDGSHS

-514 IFDVDQDTLVRCLNY
+514 IFDVDQDTLVQCLNY
-529 IYSQEE
+529 IYKQEE

-558 LIRMDID
+558 LIQMDID

-570 VFTKRKEIS
+570 VFTKE
-579 GTKLSG
+579 
-585 KITENPLQDRMK
+585 
-597 NSVFQRISKKGA
+597 KKFLGRNYQEK

>member
-73 AKIPKEVFPLEKNV
+73 AKIPKEVFSLEENV
-87 MLDLDIGAETII
+87 ILDLDIGAETII

-107 DQPVIIREGKTVS
+107 DQPVIIRGGKTVS

-202 IGKITTVLSKEKKE
+202 IGKITTVLSKEKRE

-362 SEKLKIIDK
+362 SEKLKIIDN

-570 VFTKRKEIS
+570 VFTKE
-579 GTKLSG
+579 
-585 KITENPLQDRMK
+585 
-597 NSVFQRISKKGA
+597 KKFLGRNYQEK